1 MKLSEIKI
9 QFQAELSE
17 LYSKSE
23 IEELFSIFCEHYLDL
38 NKIELR
44 YSLENKLSESDSKK
58 FSGVICE
65 LKTGKPFQQILG
77 ETEFYGM
84 KFFVNEHVL
93 IPRPETEELLEL
105 AIKKIQDSKFEIRDS
120 RFEIQGL
127 KVFESAQT
135 DNVQLDRLRE
145 PQPDKVESEL
155 IFKSQSDNSHDN
167 NSTNSKTLHR
177 SKTAIKILDIG
188 TGSGIIPIVL
198 KKYFPE
204 AEVSAIDIS
213 NDALEVAKRNAEFHR
228 TKINFIHQDY
238 LNKVFESAETDSEIY
253 DVIISNPP
261 YIGIEENPEIENS
274 VKGFEPNLA
283 LFSPTSDA
291 LIFYKKI
298 AKDCK
303 KHLAENGLLF
313 LEINQ
318 KLGKETLELYQQ
330 GFSEVELLRDISG
343 NDRIIFG
350 RK

>member
-9 QFQAELSE
+9 QFQEELSE
-17 LYSKSE
+17 LYSRSE
-23 IEELFSIFCEHYLDL
+23 IEELFSIFAEHFLNF

-44 YSLENKLSESDSKK
+44 NNLESDLSESDSNK
-58 FSGVICE
+58 FSEAISE

-77 ETEFYGM
+77 ETEFYGL

-105 AIKKIQDSKFEIRDS
+105 AIKKIQDLKFKIQDS
-120 RFEIQGL
+120 RFDIQES
-127 KVFESAQT
+127 KVFDSAQT
-135 DNVQLDRLRE
+135 DKAELERLQKT
-145 PQPDKVESEL
+145 QP
-155 IFKSQSDNSHDN
+155 DNSH
-167 NSTNSKTLHR
+167 TLKPSNPQTLPLSNTR
-177 SKTAIKILDIG
+177 TKILDIG

-198 KKYFPE
+198 KKFFPE

-213 NDALEVAKRNAEFHR
+213 KEALEVARRNAETHK
-228 TKINFIHQDY
+228 TEINFINKDY
-238 LNKVFESAETDSEIY
+238 LNEVFNSAENDAEVY

-261 YIGIEENPEIENS
+261 YIGIEENPEIEDS

-303 KHLAENGLLF
+303 YHLAENGLLF

-318 KLGKETLELYQQ
+318 KLGKETLELYRD
-330 GFSEVELLRDISG
+330 GFSEVELLKDISG
-343 NDRIIFG
+343 NDRMIFG